1 MRQNIFKRIDSTAL
15 LLLINNTVMANGRYV
30 SDVLVKERFTI
41 VGFLLERVFRG
52 LHRSVGSV
60 DSGKSFLLLP

>member
-30 SDVLVKERFTI
+30 SDVLVKERFTV
-41 VGFLLERVFRG
+41 VGFFYSKEFLEVYIG
-52 LHRSVGSV
+52 VWGV
-60 DSGKSFLLLP
+60 

>member
-30 SDVLVKERFTI
+30 SDVLVKERFTV
-41 VGFLLERVFRG
+41 VGFLVFRG
-52 LHRSVGSV
+52 LRRSVGSV

>member
-30 SDVLVKERFTI
+30 SDVLVKERFTV
-41 VGFLLERVFRG
+41 VGFFTLKEFLEVYIG
-52 LHRSVGSV
+52 VWGV
-60 DSGKSFLLLP
+60 